1 VLAIAF
7 SGGLALQSSYQADF
21 AGFINANTA
30 EIVGLL
36 IANTTSIIFRTIDPV
51 WNALRI
57 SRTGWRAVRQLAISD
72 EVDVQGWTLPMFDR
86 VGLVM
91 SRLGDAELPK
101 AVAKHIDPLR
111 DLRVGLNLAALK
123 QAEGEFPIGVQAV
136 LRRVRDDVSDT
147 YDGFASGRQLARGD
161 LRASIEE
168 GIKSISTQPPSV
180 GRRAGLAALTLLRLD
195 LGPATEPYVP
205 EAVAA

>member
-7 SGGLALQSSYQADF
+7 SGALALQSSYQADF
-21 AGFINANTA
+21 ASFINANTA

-36 IANTTSIIFRTIDPV
+36 MANTTSIIFRTIDPV
-51 WNALRI
+51 GNALRI
-57 SRTGWRAVRQLAISD
+57 SRAGWKAVSRLATCD
-72 EVDVQGWTLPMFDR
+72 EIDVQSWTLPMFDR

-91 SRLGDAELPK
+91 SRLRDEELPR
-101 AVAKHIDPLR
+101 AVAGHIDPLR
-111 DLRVGLNLAALK
+111 DLRVGLNLAALN

-136 LRRVRDDVSDT
+136 LRRVRDDVSET
-147 YDGFASGRQLARGD
+147 YDGYASGRDLATSD
-161 LRASIEE
+161 LRASIDE

-195 LGPATEPYVP
+195 LAPVTEPYVP